1 MDERGERGG
10 EGIMPHSFITIKKSG
25 QYPHYSEL
33 GSRFLREG
41 QQLTVQWM
49 VNDRQDYVC
58 LAERDGDGKVIH
70 AKVLVQGLHSD

>member
-1 MDERGERGG
+1 
-10 EGIMPHSFITIKKSG
+10 MPHSFITIKKSG
-25 QYPHYSEL
+25 QYPHYGEL

-70 AKVLVQGLHSD
+70 AKVLVRNSIGGLNGTR